1 MIAATVHQSRLFF
14 IALQFFTRIP
24 IPGWVGYEPA
34 WLQHASRY
42 YPLVGLVVAAV
53 TGSVYF
59 LSALILPSAIA
70 VLLSTIAGI
79 YLTGAFHEDG
89 FADVCDGFGGGY
101 TRQRVLE
108 IMKDSRVGAY
118 GAIGIGLLLLLKCAT
133 LANLQSQAVIA
144 ALFIAHPLSRLFSAV
159 LIWRMEYARDE
170 GKAKPLAQSMSTPEI
185 TIAAMTTL
193 LPLAAIALGGWIPW
207 PAILTG
213 IAAGALATAWL
224 ARYFQ
229 RLIGGFTGDCLGAVQ
244 QLSEVGIYLGILA
257 FIYSSTPH

>member
-1 MIAATVHQSRLFF
+1 MAATVHQSRLFF

-118 GAIGIGLLLLLKCAT
+118 GAIGIGLLLLLKCAI
-133 LANLQSQAVIA
+133 LAHLQFQAVIA

-170 GKAKPLAQSMSTPEI
+170 GKAKPLAQSMTAPEI

-229 RLIGGFTGDCLGAVQ
+229 RRIGGFTGDCLGAVQ